1 MIPSTALQRKSRY
14 RGLCRLIRRG
24 NLLYFLAAPECDMG
38 VTDIVDS
45 SSTADREAHQSDCGE
60 KFCHRPESSDTWSMD
75 RSRLSK
81 IGRSP
86 VGFGK
91 E

>member
-1 MIPSTALQRKSRY
+1 
-14 RGLCRLIRRG
+14 
-24 NLLYFLAAPECDMG
+24 MG

>member
-1 MIPSTALQRKSRY
+1 
-14 RGLCRLIRRG
+14 
-24 NLLYFLAAPECDMG
+24 MG

-45 SSTADREAHQSDCGE
+45 SSTADREAHQAASGE
-60 KFCHRPESSDTWSMD
+60 TGSPGGESSDTWSLN

-81 IGRSP
+81 TGRSP

>member
-1 MIPSTALQRKSRY
+1 
-14 RGLCRLIRRG
+14 
-24 NLLYFLAAPECDMG
+24 MG

-45 SSTADREAHQSDCGE
+45 SSTADREAHQAAHGE
-60 KFCHRPESSDTWSMD
+60 AGSRRGAESSDTWSLN

-81 IGRSP
+81 TGRSP

>member
-1 MIPSTALQRKSRY
+1 
-14 RGLCRLIRRG
+14 
-24 NLLYFLAAPECDMG
+24 MG
-38 VTDIVDS
+38 GTDIVDS
-45 SSTADREAHQSDCGE
+45 SSTADREAHQAASGE
-60 KFCHRPESSDTWSMD
+60 KDRRVAESSHTWRLN

-81 IGRSP
+81 TGRSP